1 MLRQIKRNIDVI
13 HSNRLVQCRYPYAV
27 ARVDVSTS
35 LQQQLNQRQR
45 TTSRTRS
52 HLQQCRAVWIHLV
65 GRHSA
70 IQHGLE
76 QLQTRGVTG
85 TFAAHE
91 NIVERA
97 AEVFDRIG
105 RRVRTQ

>member
-1 MLRQIKRNIDVI
+1 MLHQILRNVGI
-13 HSNRLVQCRYPYAV
+13 HRSDCIVQRRSSNAI
-27 ARVDVSTS
+27 ARINVRTS
-35 LQQQLNQRQR
+35 LQEQLNDRQR
-45 TTSRTRS
+45 SATRTGS
-52 HLQQCRAVWIHLV
+52 HLQQRRAVWFRLV
-65 GRHSA
+65 GRHAA